1 MGKIYKIYR
10 ESNYIRVI
18 DITTKELY
26 NGAVKEVFVDK
37 SNVQKNE
44 YTLFNVKHF
53 DETAV
58 LAIGKILKEDG
69 SAYSVSEWETFY
81 TENTGNFNGG
91 GTAPTINTA
100 FVEEPYTATM
110 SVAYNTE
117 QPNFEVY
124 LTGDLDLTISGTSN
138 GDSGM
143 VNLYF
148 SATETATLNGFTD
161 LVVTG
166 DGEMIPVYFI
176 HDSDGV
182 KWYNDVTGGIV
193 DNSLFALQ
201 DGTIL
206 YHIFPVT
213 NIGTFSNVGNICVG
227 TGTNMNDFWI
237 GSKVI
242 KSNGE
247 TAILATVTDGTHF
260 TTMEPF
266 ATDNVNTSFEV
277 RSKATE
283 IKSDGSVHHY
293 RANCEPYA
301 VMNPNGSGTYN
312 AMSFDSNGNVTFNGF
327 LFGLSSGEAVIKQDG
342 SFKANIPSYVDD
354 AEATSDTNL
363 PSNYFYRVGKE
374 VRIK

>member
-53 DETAV
+53 HETAV

-91 GTAPTINTA
+91 GTAPTVNTA

-124 LTGDLDLTISGTSN
+124 LTGDLDLTIAGTSN

-161 LVVTG
+161 
-166 DGEMIPVYFI
+166 F
-176 HDSDGV
+176 
-182 KWYNDVTGGIV
+182 
-193 DNSLFALQ
+193 
-201 DGTIL
+201 
-206 YHIFPVT
+206 
-213 NIGTFSNVGNICVG
+213 
-227 TGTNMNDFWI
+227 
-237 GSKVI
+237 
-242 KSNGE
+242 
-247 TAILATVTDGTHF
+247 
-260 TTMEPF
+260 
-266 ATDNVNTSFEV
+266 
-277 RSKATE
+277 
-283 IKSDGSVHHY
+283 
-293 RANCEPYA
+293 
-301 VMNPNGSGTYN
+301 
-312 AMSFDSNGNVTFNGF
+312 
-327 LFGLSSGEAVIKQDG
+327 
-342 SFKANIPSYVDD
+342 
-354 AEATSDTNL
+354 
-363 PSNYFYRVGKE
+363 
-374 VRIK
+374 